1 MTVYSSP
8 MSSNTMKYD
17 FEVQLGETD
26 ESVGLSYHVW
36 VTLE

>member
-8 MSSNTMKYD
+8 TSSDKLKYD

-26 ESVGLSYHVW
+26 ESVGLSYHV
-36 VTLE
+36 